1 MQALVQESSI
11 LASGVRRLEGFFGS
25 DHSPIFLK
33 LRQPEAEASATPC
46 AMPSS
51 SIPTPCAAEK
61 EDASA
66 EKAEASAE
74 KAEASATPCA
84 MPSSIPTADNAG
96 KEGQAAGE
104 PVGNKEMYECIDLTL
119 EDGQESDFGKQGRV
133 EADPKAGLTHAGSR
147 TRGGGQVGGG
157 KGIRRQ
163 NACILSR
170 ETLPG
175 VDHDEH
181 NHQFVVKLSALL
193 PSTTTNGSSC
203 AKEDQ
208 AWLNYVMRKGGKGEK
223 VFSFLGARVAS
234 GLFLILNGGGCKSSH
249 HTPHTTHHTPH
260 TTHHTHTH
268 KLSQG
273 DGDASYLDTGVSARP
288 WHS

>member
-1 MQALVQESSI
+1 MRIDFCLVSESMRALVQESSI

-33 LRQPEAEASATPC
+33 LKQPEANASATPC

-51 SIPTPCAAEK
+51 SIPTAENAAEKEEASATPCAAEK
-61 EDASA
+61 EEASA

-104 PVGNKEMYECIDLTL
+104 PVGNKKMYECIDLTL
-119 EDGQESDFGKQGRV
+119 EDDQESDFGKQGRV

-193 PSTTTNGSSC
+193 PSTTSDGSSC

-208 AWLNYVMRKGGKGEK
+208 AWLNYVMRKGKKGEK
-223 VFSFLGARVAS
+223 VFSFFGGRVSS
-234 GLFLILNGGGCKSSH
+234 GLFLIFNLGGCKSSH
-249 HTPHTTHHTPH
+249 HTT
-260 TTHHTHTH
+260 HTHTH
-268 KLSQG
+268 
-273 DGDASYLDTGVSARP
+273 TNIIAR
-288 WHS
+288 

>member
-1 MQALVQESSI
+1 MRIDFCLVSESMRARVQESSI

-33 LRQPEAEASATPC
+33 LKQPEADASATPC

-51 SIPTPCAAEK
+51 SIPTAENAAEKAEASATPCAAENK
-61 EDASA
+61 EASA
-66 EKAEASAE
+66 EKAGASAE

-84 MPSSIPTADNAG
+84 MPSSIPTAENAG

-133 EADPKAGLTHAGSR
+133 ETDPKAGLMHAG
-147 TRGGGQVGGG
+147 GGGQVGGG

-163 NACILSR
+163 NACIFSR

-193 PSTTTNGSSC
+193 PSTTSDGSSC

-208 AWLNYVMRKGGKGEK
+208 AWLNYVIRKGKKGEK
-223 VFSFLGARVAS
+223 VFSFFGK
-234 GLFLILNGGGCKSSH
+234 GGFWSI
-249 HTPHTTHHTPH
+249 
-260 TTHHTHTH
+260 
-268 KLSQG
+268 
-273 DGDASYLDTGVSARP
+273 SYLERWRV
-288 WHS
+288 